1 MDTRGLVPGDFYRH
15 FKNKIYQIKGIA
27 YHSETKERMVVYQA
41 MYGTFDMY
49 VRPYDMFMSEVDRQK
64 YPDVKQKYR
73 FERVELP
80 LATEEQQSD
89 AKGAQ
94 TVVEAEH
101 TAMVQ
106 EESVEMT
113 DILQPVE
120 EETEEFEELQ
130 LMDIG
135 EEEQINPV
143 LEQFLDAVTYQDKL
157 NIIVGMKDKLND
169 GIITTM
175 AISMDAKVDE
185 GPLDVRYESLKNC
198 ITTHIKYES
207 DRLR

>member
-1 MDTRGLVPGDFYRH
+1 MNTRVLVPGDFYRH

-73 FERVELP
+73 FERVELSQLP
-80 LATEEQQSD
+80 KEQQPNAEES
-89 AKGAQ
+89 Q
-94 TVVEAEH
+94 TVVEADQ
-101 TAMVQ
+101 TAKLQ
-106 EESVEMT
+106 EEVVEET

-120 EETEEFEELQ
+120 VETEEFEELQ

-135 EEEQINPV
+135 DEEQINPV

-157 NIIVGMKDKLND
+157 NIIVGMKDKLDD

-185 GPLDVRYESLKNC
+185 GSLDVRYESLKNC